1 MSKKILAILASAR
14 KNGNTSALL
23 DVCLN
28 GAEEAGAEAERIC
41 IGAQQIAGCLGC
53 EFCHKNHA
61 LCIQKDAMQP
71 LYEKIQEADAIVLA
85 SPVYYGGFTAQLK
98 AFIDR
103 LYCLT
108 EKKAKKCALLLTAGG
123 GAGKNCDSAISSYE
137 IAAHYLNWTDMGYA
151 LADNVDSPQDVQRN
165 SACKKARELGV
176 ALAK

>member
-1 MSKKILAILASAR
+1 MTQNRKEFTMSKKILAILASAR

-71 LYEKIQEADAIVLA
+71 LYEKN
-85 SPVYYGGFTAQLK
+85 SGGRRHRAGQPGLLRRIHRPAQSLYRPTLLPDGKEGQKVRVVAHRRGRRREKTATAQ
-98 AFIDR
+98 FP
-103 LYCLT
+103 LT
-108 EKKAKKCALLLTAGG
+108 RSRRT
-123 GAGKNCDSAISSYE
+123 I
-137 IAAHYLNWTDMGYA
+137 
-151 LADNVDSPQDVQRN
+151 
-165 SACKKARELGV
+165 
-176 ALAK
+176 